1 MRRNR
6 QLASAHAIGRL
17 ISCKETLDQRDGS
30 SSPCS
35 LFSTPMGVYC
45 FGMLRPGLLNSV
57 ILLSLIAVA
66 SSQTLPPKPLPKEP
80 LEKFDNPPA
89 PLAPVTVISPGL
101 ASQFGPYTS
110 YQVNVDSNGNNVVG
124 DAANEPSIG
133 VDPRNG
139 NKMSIGWRQFDSVA
153 SNFRQAGFAHTVN
166 GGKTWI

>member
-66 SSQTLPPKPLPKEP
+66 SSQTHPPKPLPKEP

-89 PLAPVTVISPGL
+89 PLAPVTVRSEEH
-101 ASQFGPYTS
+101 TS
-110 YQVNVDSNGNNVVG
+110 ELQS
-124 DAANEPSIG
+124 
-133 VDPRNG
+133 
-139 NKMSIGWRQFDSVA
+139 
-153 SNFRQAGFAHTVN
+153 
-166 GGKTWI
+166 